1 MFLLCSIS
9 SSLEVWS
16 VNHTSGYENSE
27 LKFLKNMKYLGEIC
41 SNWPKRFT
49 KINVNK
55 TLKPC

>member
-41 SNWPKRFT
+41 SNWP
-49 KINVNK
+49 NDL
-55 TLKPC
+55 LK